1 MQQTVAPNDTPIIPE
16 APGGVR
22 VVAPL
27 LAAGI
32 GLALIAALA
41 GQRWVDSFAAFFIAI
56 TLSALPYMLM
66 GALLSGLM
74 EVFLPPTALSAITRR
89 VGPWGIVVTAIA
101 VPLFPICECGIVAV
115 VRRLV
120 RKGLPLSHALTYL
133 LAAPIINPIVFA
145 STYVA
150 FQDFV
155 HPLLRTLG
163 GFVVAVGIGYL
174 FSRIKPEN
182 ALVPGFLT
190 DANGNGCGCASECS
204 SNRMDEGGSS
214 SSSSSPE
221 QTGRA
226 EGRLQAVARHT
237 RMDFLEM
244 IPYLL
249 MGVFIAS
256 VMKTFFGDSL
266 MALAER
272 YPIFGPAFMMALAFV
287 LSLCS
292 EADAFPAASFT
303 SFSIVAHT
311 GYLVLG
317 PMLDIKLL
325 IMYRSM
331 FRGWFI
337 AALAGAIVMGVT
349 AYLMLLEV
357 FL

>member
-1 MQQTVAPNDTPIIPE
+1 MQQTSSPEDMPIIPQ

-22 VVAPL
+22 MVAPL
-27 LAAGI
+27 LSAGI
-32 GLALIAALA
+32 GLALIAVLA
-41 GQRWVDSFAAFFIAI
+41 GQRWVDSFAAYFIAI

-74 EVFLPPTALSAITRR
+74 EVFLPPTALAAVTRKA
-89 VGPWGIVVTAIA
+89 GPWGVVVTALA

-150 FQDFV
+150 FQDFA

-163 GFVVAVGIGYL
+163 GFMVAVGIGYL

-182 ALVPGFLT
+182 ALIPGFLT
-190 DANGNGCGCASECS
+190 DSNGCGCAKDNCE
-204 SNRMDEGGSS
+204 E
-214 SSSSSPE
+214 PE
-221 QTGRA
+221 NP
-226 EGRLQAVARHT
+226 ESRLQAVARHT

-244 IPYLL
+244 IPYFL

-256 VMKTFFGDSL
+256 VMKTFFGDNL

-303 SFSIVAHT
+303 SFSLVAHT

-331 FRGWFI
+331 FRGGFI
-337 AALAGAIVMGVT
+337 VLLAGAIVAGVT
-349 AYLMLLEV
+349 AYLALLEV